1 MLVMFFIIFFFFLEY
16 IKMSEISDLTYYQ
29 KNRDLILNKKNT
41 IKIIKRGQESKQ
53 EINTKAYLKKKKIK
67 KENMG
72 RIGIIK
78 KLLRGKK
85 TLF

>member
-16 IKMSEISDLTYYQ
+16 IKMSENSDLTYYQ